1 MTQQNKVNFIIN
13 VFYISIVSLIAY
25 FTVRFLF
32 VYLFPVIIGF
42 IVTVIVQRPAK
53 FLSGYIGFKKGSIAL
68 IMVILSYITIISL
81 LVFLTLKLGTYVAHL
96 ASSSDDF
103 INKVFG
109 AITKIGQSIPE
120 SIREQ
125 LINLFSNFTETIAR
139 FTTSAAKNTAKFMP
153 VFLTSVI
160 VTIIASCYIAKDY
173 DGFKASIASVIKP
186 KYKRAINKFKIL
198 MQESIFKIIKGYLLI
213 LLITFAEVLS
223 GLLLLRVKNAL
234 LYAVGIALLDLLPI
248 FGTGTV
254 LIPWGVIELVNKNY
268 FLGAGLIILYL
279 VIIIVRN
286 IIEPKIIG
294 KQIGLHPLITLIA
307 VFIGLRLFGFIG
319 IIALP
324 VGVMIAWK
332 MFEEGIFDILY
343 SKE

>member
-1 MTQQNKVNFIIN
+1 MTRQNKVNFIIN

>member
-1 MTQQNKVNFIIN
+1 MTRQNKVNFIIN

-81 LVFLTLKLGTYVAHL
+81 LVFLTLKLGTYVAHF

-254 LIPWGVIELVNKNY
+254 LIPWGVIELINKNY